1 MAYLDFCMLYSGK
14 NSWPTAFIHPWEKLG
29 DFSYLSGNWGRT
41 PLGITTCQYDQEWI
55 RCVTAVWYLKLSGGS
70 CFVKNWGLLSLDL
83 KMCLWKCFLSMLCCL
98 FQLDRLQ
105 KRKVSDSNIIHFFFP
120 HISYSSTDSCFQGWN
135 WITGQSNTNA
145 CGHHLPVWVL
155 VVLSTSTNSLVSDR
169 ATWNEVNCESNFSST
184 LTIIVQNCV
193 THM

>member
-55 RCVTAVWYLKLSGGS
+55 RCITAVWYLKLSGGS

-105 KRKVSDSNIIHFFFP
+105 KRKVSDSNIIHFFITHLLFIYRLMLP
-120 HISYSSTDSCFQGWN
+120 RMKLNYWAKQHQCMWAPPACLGPSCTQ
-135 WITGQSNTNA
+135 
-145 CGHHLPVWVL
+145 HKYK
-155 VVLSTSTNSLVSDR
+155 
-169 ATWNEVNCESNFSST
+169 
-184 LTIIVQNCV
+184 
-193 THM
+193 